1 MSSDRSFVTRFVGL
15 DVHKNYLV
23 AVAVDSAGNQ
33 LVGPHRIEY
42 CKLADWIKQALTPQ
56 DAVVLEMTGN
66 AYGLHDD
73 LVPYVHSVTIVHP
86 AAVKAIT
93 QARVKT
99 DAKAAYMLARLHA
112 AGLLEGV
119 WVPPQEVRQV
129 RALLNKRRKMITLRT
144 QAKNRL
150 HAVLHRQRQLPPEG
164 NLFDGDRQKWWLN
177 LAPSAVEKTAIQTDL
192 DALAFATTQVAR
204 LDEALTDLA
213 SHDERVPLL
222 VQLTGV
228 SIITAMTILAAVG
241 TIERFSRAN
250 KLVGYAGLGAAVHDS
265 GQTHTTG
272 HITKTGRRDL
282 RTAMVE
288 AARNAASHDPHWQ
301 VVLAR
306 LEPRLG
312 YNKAIVAI
320 ARRLLVTVWHV
331 LSKQTAN
338 RYASPELVAHKL
350 LCHAYK
356 LGRARRPVKQPAAAY
371 VRQQLERLG
380 LGTDLTEVRLS
391 TTRTLKL
398 PPSLTETAAS

>member
-1 MSSDRSFVTRFVGL
+1 MSSDRSSVTRFVGL
-15 DVHKNYLV
+15 DVHKHYLV
-23 AVAVDSAGNQ
+23 AVAVDPAGNQ
-33 LVGPHRIEY
+33 LLGPHRIEY
-42 CKLADWIKQALTPQ
+42 CNLDDWIKQALTRH

-73 LVPYVHSVTIVHP
+73 LTPHVQSVTIVHP

-99 DAKAAYMLARLHA
+99 DAKAAYTLARLHA
-112 AGLLEGV
+112 AGVLEGV
-119 WVPPQEVRQV
+119 WVPPQDVRQL
-129 RALLNKRRKMITLRT
+129 RALLNKRRKLVALRT

-150 HAVLHRQRQLPPEG
+150 QAVLHQQRQLPPAG
-164 NLFDGDRQKWWLN
+164 NLFAVEQQAWWLN
-177 LAPSAVEKTAIQTDL
+177 LAPSAAEKAMIQADL
-192 DALAFATTQVAR
+192 ATLAFATTQVAC
-204 LDEALTDLA
+204 LDEVLTELA
-213 SHDERVPLL
+213 SRDERVPLL
-222 VQLTGV
+222 VQLGGI
-228 SIITAMTILAAVG
+228 SIVTAMTILAAVG
-241 TIERFSRAN
+241 TIDRFSRAN

-288 AARNAASHDPHWQ
+288 AAHTAASHEPHWQ
-301 VVLAR
+301 AVLAR

-338 RYASPELVAHKL
+338 RYAVPELVAHKL

-356 LGRARRPVKQPAAAY
+356 LGRARRPVKQPAALY
-371 VRQQLERLG
+371 VRLQLERLG
-380 LGTDLTEVRLS
+380 LGPDLTEVHL
-391 TTRTLKL
+391 TATRTLKL
-398 PPSLTETAAS
+398 PPATAQTPVS